1 MKRENMRKS
10 GGDERN
16 PILTALKAEA
26 QSSEKRTASA
36 V

>member
-1 MKRENMRKS
+1 MKREDMRKS
-10 GGDERN
+10 GGDECR

-26 QSSEKRTASA
+26 QRSEKRTARA